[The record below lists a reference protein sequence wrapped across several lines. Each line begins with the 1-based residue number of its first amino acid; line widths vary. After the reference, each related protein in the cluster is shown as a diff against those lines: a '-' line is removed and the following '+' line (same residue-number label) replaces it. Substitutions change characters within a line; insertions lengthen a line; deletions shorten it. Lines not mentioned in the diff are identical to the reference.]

1 MQMKEID
8 MSAGQLPVDQEEQK
22 VLLICKENKLSTISV
37 VDTFFIKK
45 T

>member
-8 MSAGQLPVDQEEQK
+8 MSAGQLPVDQEERK